1 MKELTARQ
9 SIIIMLITIIATKFF
24 VLPILLAEGLKQ
36 NIVIIMP
43 LFVIM
48 EILVI
53 YVILR
58 TAVKNENLSF
68 YELLEKT
75 FGDKFFNWRRYVS
88 TNALYDW
95 GFTPTEEDESAM
107 SVGSIPPTLL
117 TDGVHLKASGYMI
130 LGYKMWER
138 MTQLGYFD

>member
-1 MKELTARQ
+1 MFGSKNYRNTDCAILWCWQNGGYTDNDDLVTQ
-9 SIIIMLITIIATKFF
+9 LKNMISH
-24 VLPILLAEGLKQ
+24 LPTDKY
-36 NIVIIMP
+36 
-43 LFVIM
+43 
-48 EILVI
+48 LVI
-53 YVILR
+53 GLHSG
-58 TAVKNENLSF
+58 TAASRNEQ
-68 YELLEKT
+68 EQLLEKT